1 VAQLFSLG
9 HESCFEIFAFFRG
22 ERFLIFDFAERA
34 VRGRFEQ
41 LQLRRFGCRRA
52 RVAGRCFGGD
62 IYRMIYED
70 SRFVA

>member
-1 VAQLFSLG
+1 
-9 HESCFEIFAFFRG
+9 
-22 ERFLIFDFAERA
+22 LIFDFAERA